1 MLTSSYLV
9 ARMAP
14 RQPCCRCDH
23 GARLLKGIQAIL
35 PRGEPITS
43 VVGWYPAHLGLHIR
57 RTRETTPAHTLPK
70 MARSCQISRRRPIQQ
85 QRVQAHQLLRDRFYE
100 PLKWYHDHEDIS
112 CALRL
117 SYDGEEHVGG

>member
-9 ARMAP
+9 PRMAP

-23 GARLLKGIQAIL
+23 RARLLKRIQTIL
-35 PRGEPITS
+35 PRGESITS
-43 VVGWYPAHLGLHIR
+43 VVGWYPAYLVLHIGG
-57 RTRETTPAHTLPK
+57 TRETTPAHTLPK
-70 MARSCQISRRRPIQQ
+70 MARSCQIFRRRPIQ
-85 QRVQAHQLLRDRFYE
+85 QRVQAHQLLGDRFYE

-117 SYDGEEHVGG
+117 PYNGEKHFGG